1 MRWFLVD
8 RLLLAIG
15 RLLLAV
21 IIYLTLYKL
30 LPDAHFPIEFANT
43 LTYEEIKEIKEQ
55 LMVAPDY
62 QWWLIVHF
70 SCLWVFVLY
79 LRRWMQPL
87 QRLVEQ
93 QARLERLS
101 TRGYA
106 PFHG

>member
-21 IIYLTLYKL
+21 IIYLTLYNL
-30 LPDAHFPIEFANT
+30 LPNVDFPIEFVNT
-43 LTYEEIKEIKEQ
+43 LTYAEMKEIELQ
-55 LMVAPDY
+55 LMVAHDY
-62 QWWLIVHF
+62 HWWLILHF

-79 LRRWMQPL
+79 LRQWVQPL

-93 QARLERLS
+93 QARLERL
-101 TRGYA
+101 
-106 PFHG
+106 